1 MKVVPPGD
9 DVVPVPPPV
18 DESPVR
24 GRYCD
29 IVMTGGIASGVVYP
43 WAIVELARSYHFRHI
58 GGTSVGAMAAALT
71 AAAEYGRRHGAP
83 MPFEPLRRAPAALGY
98 TLPDGRTR
106 MLSLFQPNP
115 RGRRLLAAWAA
126 IGNGWA
132 DPHGDGDPPP
142 PPIPHPHPPPPPP
155 PLDRGLVCLRGTLA
169 RCLPWRLPCKLRA
182 VLRLFAGPL
191 WCGWLA
197 GAALAVAAILLPPWL
212 AAGGPGIGRAGL
224 FVALLAALAG
234 GGLGATIG
242 LAVALIGDLRRGVV
256 DNGLG
261 LCKGGSLDPATA
273 GDGKDDD
280 GSRPGLSEWL
290 HEGIQRSAGLKV
302 TDPPLTFRDLW
313 TAPLHPG
320 DPSTPCGERDPSARR
335 AIDLQ
340 VFTTN
345 VSHGRPYR
353 LPLLDGSARLFFRRE
368 ELADYLPPA
377 VLQALWDAGRPYVPQ
392 QPDDL
397 SKSEDVKGFRELPGA
412 DMPIVVAARLSLS
425 FPLLFSAVP
434 LYAIDQVAP
443 KGRRRLRRC
452 WFTDGGVSSNFPIHL
467 FDAALPRWPTFGLW
481 LDERDPYRPKDRL
494 FLPQQHL
501 EGMEDG
507 WLRFDPDTRPDA
519 PPQAAQR
526 CGAWFGLLS
535 GFALAVLKSTLDW
548 RDRTNMRL
556 PHVRNRVAWLLLRP
570 GEGGLNIGMPRRQ
583 VLMMA
588 HQYGTAAGRH
598 LRTRFFGADGRD
610 TPAWREQRWV
620 RMHLLFNG
628 LRERLRGLSAVA
640 ADASCGNLPLRQAI
654 QRAAGEPPLAGDD
667 TTRLDARQAESLD
680 RILDDLER
688 LEASLAQH
696 AAEQGYQPRPEP
708 ELRLRAPL

>member
-132 DPHGDGDPPP
+132 DPAGNGDPPP
-142 PPIPHPHPPPPPP
+142 APPAPPP
-155 PLDRGLVCLRGTLA
+155 PLDHGGACPRRLLGRLLRG
-169 RCLPWRLPCKLRA
+169 RGPSKL
-182 VLRLFAGPL
+182 
-191 WCGWLA
+191 
-197 GAALAVAAILLPPWL
+197 GAALDLFREPMLRGGVICAALAAALVLVPLLPPGGP
-212 AAGGPGIGRAGL
+212 AGIGAGGWFA
-224 FVALLAALAG
+224 AALA
-234 GGLGATIG
+234 
-242 LAVALIGDLRRGVV
+242 AVAGSLVGAAAGLVAALVGDLRHGVV
-256 DNGLG
+256 ANGLG

-273 GDGKDDD
+273 GDGAYDD

-320 DPSTPCGERDPSARR
+320 DRSTACDERDPSARR

-377 VLQALWDAGRPYVPQ
+377 VLQALWDAGRPYAPQ
-392 QPDDL
+392 HRDEPPASPQTADY
-397 SKSEDVKGFRELPGA
+397 RELPGA

-434 LYAIDQVAP
+434 LYAIDLVAP

-494 FLPQQHL
+494 FVPQQHL

-526 CGAWFGLLS
+526 CGARFGLLS

-583 VLMMA
+583 VLKMA
-588 HQYGTAAGRH
+588 HVYGTAAGQH
-598 LRTRFFGADGRD
+598 LRTRFFGTDGQA
-610 TPAWREQRWV
+610 TPAWCEQRWV

-628 LRERLRGLSAVA
+628 LQERLRGLASVA
-640 ADASCGNLPLRQAI
+640 ADGSCGNVPLRDAIVRATSALPLDGDPASQLDKAQA
-654 QRAAGEPPLAGDD
+654 AS
-667 TTRLDARQAESLD
+667 LDA
-680 RILDDLER
+680 ILDQLER
-688 LEASLAQH
+688 LEAQLALLGTT
-696 AAEQGYQPRPEP
+696 QGYQPRPEP